1 MSIKLG
7 IIGAM
12 DVEVE
17 LLHSNMQS
25 VRRHNIA
32 QLDIWE
38 GTLSSC
44 EVCVVRCGVGKVNA
58 AFAAELLIERFQ
70 VTHLINTGVAGSLS
84 DKLSIGDVVVSSD
97 CVHHDMDV
105 SSLGYVPGQIP
116 GLEVCSFE
124 ADVQLRRLALETAKK
139 LAPEKNIMEGRV
151 ASGDQFIAG
160 NAANKRIAHD
170 FDAAC
175 CEMEGAAIAQVAWLN
190 KVPFVIVRAI
200 SDGAN
205 DTSDIDYP
213 SFEREAA
220 KLCAAI
226 VQNMVKQVAL

>member
-17 LLHSNMQS
+17 LLHSNMQN
-25 VRRHNIA
+25 VRHHNIA

-38 GTLSSC
+38 GTLDTC
-44 EVCVVRCGVGKVNA
+44 DVCVVRCGVGKVNA
-58 AFAAELLIERFQ
+58 ALTAELLIERFQ

-84 DKLSIGDVVVSSD
+84 DELSIGDIVVSSD
-97 CVHHDMDV
+97 CVHHDLDV
-105 SSLGYVPGQIP
+105 SSLGYAPGQIP
-116 GLEVCSFE
+116 GIAVFSFE
-124 ADVQLRRLALETAKK
+124 ADEQLQDLALEAAKK
-139 LAPEKNIMEGRV
+139 LAPEKNIMKGRI
-151 ASGDQFIAG
+151 ASGDQFIA
-160 NAANKRIAHD
+160 NKAANARIAHD

-175 CEMEGAAIAQVAWLN
+175 CEMEGTAIAQVAWLN
-190 KVPFVIVRAI
+190 EVPFVIVRAI

-213 SFEREAA
+213 SFERAAA

-226 VQNMVKQVAL
+226 VQGMVKLAFR